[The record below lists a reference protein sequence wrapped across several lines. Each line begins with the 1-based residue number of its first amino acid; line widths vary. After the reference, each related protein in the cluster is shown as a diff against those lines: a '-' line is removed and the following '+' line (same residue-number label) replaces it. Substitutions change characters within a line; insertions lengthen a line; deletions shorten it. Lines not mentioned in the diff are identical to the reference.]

1 MVSNPNISLAHRVSL
16 TLSTPALALS
26 FTATALPAAP
36 ALSPDVFMDSSCVF
50 SQLFPSNV
58 TRTCC
63 SCACPQGWEHGQ
75 VISRADR
82 QCLLSSAVYGDRGF
96 TTRAGR
102 EHCQGIF
109 KAITWFDPYFG
120 GIHVCVAE
128 STSCSLEIWVWFLG
142 MANMCVLFAGGKFSY
157 SGPGGRALG
166 QGRHCPNKVTCV
178 TLSPELAVTPIESSM
193 LSSNSWAVYTT
204 VSILHKPW
212 NGLQPL
218 EQSISYW
225 LGFQTTCMCMDCVQI
240 HSEDLL
246 MQSNSCTG

>member
-1 MVSNPNISLAHRVSL
+1 M
-16 TLSTPALALS
+16 
-26 FTATALPAAP
+26 
-36 ALSPDVFMDSSCVF
+36 
-50 SQLFPSNV
+50 
-58 TRTCC
+58 
-63 SCACPQGWEHGQ
+63 
-75 VISRADR
+75 
-82 QCLLSSAVYGDRGF
+82 
-96 TTRAGR
+96 
-102 EHCQGIF
+102 
-109 KAITWFDPYFG
+109 
-120 GIHVCVAE
+120 CVAE

-218 EQSISYW
+218 EQSIPA
-225 LGFQTTCMCMDCVQI
+225 LGAEYLILAGLSDYLHVYGLCADPFRGFV
-240 HSEDLL
+240 
-246 MQSNSCTG
+246 NAK